1 MKKAVIIVLLLF
13 LGIALYLTSMFAQF
27 LFDNGTG
34 FLANLDLGNIIE
46 REVTNQRVVEE
57 ESAVIEV
64 VENTSA
70 SVVSIVERSVVFDFF
85 SGPEMQEGTI
95 GTGFA
100 VSGTRIVTNRHVV
113 DSANATYLVVDND
126 GNEYEVEE
134 IIRDDFNDLAI
145 IDLKSGNFTP
155 MELGDADSIKVG
167 QTVIAIGNALG
178 RFTNSVT
185 KGVISGIGRGIT
197 AGSSYGNYQRLDNVL
212 QTDAALNPGNSG
224 GPLLNLSG
232 QVIGVNVATGQGSE
246 NIGFAIPVNA
256 LADFIRNVE
265 DGTVNQRAFLGVS
278 YQMVD
283 RRVAGLRDL
292 VEGAFVQEVVSGS
305 PAADA
310 GIRVGDIIIKI
321 GDEEL
326 TVANDLRSVVV
337 RLKPGDK
344 VPIAIW
350 RAGDTLEVEATL
362 TSAE

>member
-1 MKKAVIIVLLLF
+1 MKKVIIIILLVL
-13 LGIALYLTSMFAQF
+13 LGIALYFTSILAPI
-27 LFDNGTG
+27 LLEKGTVS
-34 FLANLDLGNIIE
+34 LKDLDFGEITE
-46 REVTNQRVVEE
+46 RVVTNQRVVEE

-64 VENTSA
+64 VEQTSA

-100 VSGTRIVTNRHVV
+100 VSSTRIVTNRHVV
-113 DSANATYLVVDND
+113 DSTNATYLVVDND

-145 IDLKSGNFTP
+145 IELKSGEFTP
-155 MELGDADSIKVG
+155 LELGATDSVKVG

-246 NIGFAIPVNA
+246 NIGFAIPIDA
-256 LADFIRNVE
+256 LSDFISNVE

-292 VEGAFVQEVVSGS
+292 VEGAFVQEVVSAS

-310 GIRVGDIIIKI
+310 GIRVGDIITKI
-321 GDEEL
+321 GEEDL

-337 RLKPGDK
+337 RLKPGDTVK
-344 VPIAIW
+344 IALW
-350 RAGDTLEVEATL
+350 RAGDTLEVDATL

>member
-1 MKKAVIIVLLLF
+1 MKKVVIIVLLLF

-27 LFDNGTG
+27 LLENGTDALRN
-34 FLANLDLGNIIE
+34 FDLGKIVE

-100 VSGTRIVTNRHVV
+100 VSATRIVTNRHVV
-113 DSANATYLVVDND
+113 DTTNATYLVVDND

-145 IDLKSGNFTP
+145 INLKSGNFTP
-155 MELGDADSIKVG
+155 LELGDADSVKVG

-197 AGSSYGNYQRLDNVL
+197 AGSSFGRYQRLDNVL

-246 NIGFAIPVNA
+246 NIGFAIPIDA
-256 LADFIRNVE
+256 LRDFITSVE

-278 YQMVD
+278 YQMID

-310 GIRVGDIIIKI
+310 GIRVGDIITKI
-321 GDEEL
+321 GDETL

-344 VPIAIW
+344 VKIAVW
-350 RAGDTLEVEATL
+350 RTGNTLEVETTL